1 MSFIPMVE
9 SLSYSSRSLPHLI
22 LFMHII
28 QIVLIFIHAESQQV
42 FLPQL
47 HKLEFHSLIL
57 VSLGPI
63 IVSYLILLITVNHN
77 TQCILTIFYF
87 DK

>member
-9 SLSYSSRSLPHLI
+9 SLSYSFRFLPHLI
-22 LFMHII
+22 LSMRII
-28 QIVLIFIHAESQQV
+28 QTVLIFIHGESQQV

-57 VSLGPI
+57 VSLGLI
-63 IVSYLILLITVNHN
+63 IEFYLQLLTRVNHN
-77 TQCILTIFYF
+77 TQCI
-87 DK
+87 

>member
-9 SLSYSSRSLPHLI
+9 SLSYSSKFLLRLI
-22 LFMHII
+22 LSMRII
-28 QIVLIFIHAESQQV
+28 QIVLIFIHGESQQV

-57 VSLGPI
+57 VSLGLI
-63 IVSYLILLITVNHN
+63 TEFYLTLLTTVNHN
-77 TQCILTIFYF
+77 TQCI
-87 DK
+87 

>member
-1 MSFIPMVE
+1 MSSIPMVE
-9 SLSYSSRSLPHLI
+9 SLSYSSKFLLRLI
-22 LFMHII
+22 LSMRII
-28 QIVLIFIHAESQQV
+28 QIVLIFIHGESQQV

-63 IVSYLILLITVNHN
+63 IEFYPQLLIAINHN
-77 TQCILTIFYF
+77 TQCI
-87 DK
+87 